1 MYHQNLKSLIS
12 VIVPIY
18 NVEDYLPNC
27 IESIKNQTHKNLEII
42 LVDDGSTDTSGEI
55 CDKYANNDPRIIVIH
70 KRNGGL
76 VSARKSGIQRA
87 RGKYAT
93 YVDGDDWISPVMY
106 ENLLSRITDADIIIS
121 GKIRDYGNHLVYEK
135 NKIPDGIYSDNDLK
149 AKIYSTMMYTGI
161 FYDRG
166 ISPQIY
172 QNLYIR
178 TLLLKNQ
185 LEIPDQI
192 SVGEDAACTYP
203 TLLNAN
209 KIAVTSDCYYH
220 YRIRA
225 GSIMDININD
235 DISPLSELY
244 KYLKKR
250 FSEKAA
256 LESTL
261 LNQLDYM
268 MLYILMLKKIPY
280 MQHGKGIFPY
290 SGIEKG
296 DKIAIYGTGRFG
308 KELAQFIEKQGQ
320 YSIVACLDSSK
331 ENENIECLK
340 NLSYDYIIIAVLIQ
354 EIADEIMNYLISM
367 GIQERKI
374 KQIDMNEIELA
385 KTKLAD
391 ILRYE

>member
-1 MYHQNLKSLIS
+1 MCHQDLKALIS

-18 NVEDYLPNC
+18 NVKDYLPNC
-27 IESIKNQTHKNLEII
+27 IESIKNQTYKNLEII
-42 LVDDGSTDTSGEI
+42 LVDDGSTDGSGEI
-55 CDKYANNDPRIIVIH
+55 CDKYANNDSRIIVIH
-70 KRNGGL
+70 KQNGGL

-93 YVDGDDWISPVMY
+93 YVDGDDWIDPVMY
-106 ENLLSRITDADIIIS
+106 EKLLSQIADADIIIS
-121 GKIRDYGNHLVYEK
+121 GKIRDYGNHLVYER
-135 NKIPDGIYSDNDLK
+135 NKIPDGIYSDKDLK
-149 AKIYSTMMYTGI
+149 NNIYSTMMYTGK

-178 TLLLKNQ
+178 TLLLENQ
-185 LEIPDQI
+185 LEVPDKI

-225 GSIMDININD
+225 GSIMGVNNNDNIY
-235 DISPLSELY
+235 PLSVLY

-250 FSEKAA
+250 FSEKTA
-256 LESTL
+256 LKSIL

-268 MLYILMLKKIPY
+268 MLYILMLREIPY
-280 MQHGKGIFPY
+280 MQHGKGLFPY
-290 SGIEKG
+290 SEIEEG
-296 DKIAIYGTGRFG
+296 NRLVIYGTGRFG
-308 KELAQFIEKQGQ
+308 KELIQFIEKQGQ

-331 ENENIECLK
+331 RNENIDFLK
-340 NLSYDYIIIAVLIQ
+340 NLAYDYIIIAVLIQ
-354 EIADEIMNYLISM
+354 GIADVIMNYLISM

-374 KQIDMNEIELA
+374 KRIDMNEIELA
-385 KTKLAD
+385 KAKLSD
-391 ILRYE
+391 IL